1 MKIEER
7 ISAEYP
13 DLLSP
18 QDYAKKLEDNNQLT
32 AGAVENYILLYSQLV
47 SLITTMDGIEK
58 IVDITK
64 PTHETL

>member
-1 MKIEER
+1 MTKIEER

-18 QDYAKKLEDNNQLT
+18 QDYAKKLEDNNQVT

-47 SLITTMDGIEK
+47 SLITTMDDIEK

-64 PTHETL
+64 PIER